1 MSPTDSL
8 LQNALLGFAA
18 IYVALALVRIVLQWK
33 QIKAIVKQVKAITEA
48 NETQKKRAEQ
58 EAIRYQENLN
68 RLEALKQGKES
79 DLRRSEELYRQSEE
93 TQKRSE
99 ELHRQSAEAQQ
110 RWSVILSR
118 VEALTERLEQR
129 NRD

>member
-1 MSPTDSL
+1 MSSTDAL

-48 NETQKKRAEQ
+48 NETQKRRAEQ
-58 EAIRYQENLN
+58 EATRYQGAFD